1 MERRTATA
9 QRPRWTPLRSRSP
22 SPDAAC
28 AFVRALDA
36 GPARPGLKRSGD
48 RSYPASLGVA
58 ETDLEVG
65 LGAWPP
71 LLSEAELKIRA
82 QSPFSVRRGRLGR
95 AQTVRGSEHGRISA
109 AL

>member
-1 MERRTATA
+1 
-9 QRPRWTPLRSRSP
+9 
-22 SPDAAC
+22 
-28 AFVRALDA
+28 
-36 GPARPGLKRSGD
+36 
-48 RSYPASLGVA
+48 VA

-82 QSPFSVRRGRLGR
+82 QSPFSARRGRLGR

-109 AL
+109 ALPGHGVLAGPVRPAATPESTSRYASGRRKEK